1 MMHSGELFNMSNTRN
16 VILITGGG
24 SGMGREAAR
33 RFAAEGAAVALFDV
47 NAAGMAETAG
57 TFDSIHSWPVDM
69 TDFAAVCAA
78 VRAVEEKLGPIERLY
93 NCAAIMPF
101 GLLVEQDNAI
111 IHKQMAI
118 NYGGLVNITQAV
130 LPGMLQRGHG
140 DFVSFASMAAII
152 PMLYTGAYT
161 ASKYAVRAFTETL
174 YHENMNSGI
183 RFACVCPPAVA
194 TPLLQQGRDT
204 VWPKMLESQGAPIAP
219 RVVIDAI
226 EAALKK
232 GRFFVY
238 PTREAKIGV
247 FMRRLFPGLIW
258 KQVHQVEGF

>member
-1 MMHSGELFNMSNTRN
+1 MADSGN
-16 VILITGGG
+16 VVLITGGG

-33 RFAAEGAAVALFDV
+33 RFAAEGSTVALFDV
-47 NAAGMAETAG
+47 NAAGMAETVG
-57 TFDSIHSWPVDM
+57 TFDSIHAWTVDM

-78 VRAVEEKLGPIERLY
+78 VREVEEKLGPVERLY

-101 GLLVEQDNAI
+101 GKLVEQDNAI

-130 LPGMLQRGHG
+130 LPGMLQRGRG
-140 DFVSFASMAAII
+140 DFVSFASMAGII
-152 PMLYTGAYT
+152 PMLLTGAYT
-161 ASKYAVRAFTETL
+161 ATKFAVVAFTETL
-174 YHENMNSGI
+174 YHENMNSGV

-204 VWPKMLESQGAPIAP
+204 AWPKMLDSQNAPIKP
-219 RVVIDAI
+219 RIVI
-226 EAALKK
+226 EAVEDCLKK
-232 GRFFVY
+232 GKFMVY
-238 PTREAKIGV
+238 PTRDSKIGAI
-247 FMRRLFPGLIW
+247 MRRLFPGLIW

>member
-1 MMHSGELFNMSNTRN
+1 MSNAGK
-16 VILITGGG
+16 VVLITGGG

-33 RFAAEGAAVALFDV
+33 RFAGEGAKVALLDV
-47 NAAGMAETAG
+47 NTAGMEETARG
-57 TFDSIHSWPVDM
+57 FDNIQSWAVDI
-69 TDFAAVCAA
+69 TNFAAVQAA
-78 VRAVEEKLGPIERLY
+78 VREVEQKCGPIDRLY

-101 GLLVEQDNAI
+101 GKLVEQDNAI

-130 LPGMLQRGHG
+130 LPGMLARGRG
-140 DFVSFASMAAII
+140 DFVSFASMAGII
-152 PMLYTGAYT
+152 PMLMTGAYT
-161 ASKYAVRAFTETL
+161 ATKFAVRAFTETL
-174 YHENMNSGI
+174 YHEHRDSGI

-204 VWPKMLESQGAPIAP
+204 AWPKMLDSQGPPIAP
-219 RVVIDAI
+219 KVVIDAI
-226 EAALKK
+226 EECLDK

-238 PTREAKIGV
+238 PTRDAKIGV
-247 FMRRLFPGLIW
+247 LMRRLFPGLIW

>member
-1 MMHSGELFNMSNTRN
+1 MTNASE
-16 VILITGGG
+16 VVLITGGG

-33 RFAAEGAAVALFDV
+33 RFAAQGSTVALFDV
-47 NAAGMAETAG
+47 NTAGMTETAAS
-57 TFDSIHSWPVDM
+57 FANIHCWTVDM
-69 TDFAAVCAA
+69 TDFAAVCDA
-78 VRAVEEKLGPIERLY
+78 VREVEEKCGPVYRLY

-101 GLLVEQDNAI
+101 GKLVEQDNAI

-130 LPGMLQRGHG
+130 LPGMLQRGRG
-140 DFVSFASMAAII
+140 DFVSFASMAGII
-152 PMLYTGAYT
+152 PMLLTGAYT
-161 ASKYAVRAFTETL
+161 ATKFAVRAFTETL
-174 YHENMNSGI
+174 YHEHRNSGI

-204 VWPKMLESQGAPIAP
+204 AWPKMLEEQGPPIAP

-226 EAALKK
+226 ETCLDK
-232 GRFFVY
+232 GKFFVY
-238 PTREAKIGV
+238 PTRNAKIGV
-247 FMRRLFPGLIW
+247 IMRRLFPGLIW